1 MKQTGAEE
9 ILVKHMWKYLTL
21 YFKTGSYWQKSVERF
36 VIQKKLTKPTIG
48 IIISVSINI
57 HEFELQD
64 YKHEFILLILEDV
77 MSNELETKIEINFS
91 VNRFSIRLSLL
102 NVKLEMLKTVKI
114 VTGRNGTKISNLIF
128 VLWKIEFCNCW

>member
-1 MKQTGAEE
+1 MD
-9 ILVKHMWKYLTL
+9 LL
-21 YFKTGSYWQKSVERF
+21 
-36 VIQKKLTKPTIG
+36 
-48 IIISVSINI
+48 IIPISINTL

-128 VLWKIEFCNCW
+128 VL